1 MPDGML
7 VQSDTCDPRFCS
19 SARFFG
25 IIHPCIF
32 FDNLVAS
39 MHSRAVQ
46 PLLETFLDPTSCS
59 LKICGVTRADDA
71 RGLVDRMVHA
81 LGVNFWPLS
90 KRFISPDDAAPWLR
104 DVAGKI
110 LRVGVFVNARP
121 DFIAEV
127 FRSGI
132 IDAAQLH
139 GDESPGDLAD
149 LQALGI
155 PCIKACGICD
165 AGDLAELSHF
175 AHADGLLLD
184 TAAPGIYGG
193 TGQAFD
199 WSFAQQAGL
208 LLPGVPL
215 LLAGGITPANAAEA
229 VRQVSPAALDVASG
243 GEVSPGI
250 KDFGKVDALL
260 RAL

>member
-1 MPDGML
+1 MRAMPAKHVSVPVFVYGAM
-7 VQSDTCDPRFCS
+7 
-19 SARFFG
+19 
-25 IIHPCIF
+25 HPCIF
-32 FDNLVAS
+32 FDNPAVG

-46 PLLETFLDPTSCS
+46 PLLETFFDPASCS
-59 LKICGVTRADDA
+59 LKICGVIRADDA
-71 RGLVDRMVHA
+71 QGLVDRKVHA

-121 DFIAEV
+121 DYIAEV

-139 GDESPGDLAD
+139 GDESPGELAE
-149 LQALGI
+149 LQAMNI
-155 PCIKACGICD
+155 PCIKACGIRD
-165 AGDLAELSHF
+165 AGDLDGLSHF

-184 TAAPGIYGG
+184 TAAPGVYGG
-193 TGQAFD
+193 TGHAFD
-199 WSFAQQAGL
+199 WSLAQQAGL
-208 LLPGVPL
+208 LLPTVPL

-229 VRQVSPAALDVASG
+229 VSQVHPAALDVASG
-243 GEVSPGI
+243 AEVSPGV
-250 KDFGKVDALL
+250 KDFAKVDALL

>member
-1 MPDGML
+1 M
-7 VQSDTCDPRFCS
+7 
-19 SARFFG
+19 
-25 IIHPCIF
+25 
-32 FDNLVAS
+32 
-39 MHSRAVQ
+39 Q
-46 PLLETFLDPTSCS
+46 PLLETFLDPASCS

-71 RGLVDRMVHA
+71 QGLVDRMVHA

-90 KRFISPDDAAPWLR
+90 KRFISPDEAAPWLR

-139 GDESPGDLAD
+139 GDESPAELAD

-165 AGDLAELSHF
+165 AEDLTGLSQF

-193 TGQAFD
+193 TGHAFD
-199 WSFAQQAGL
+199 WSLAKQTRL

-215 LLAGGITPANAAEA
+215 LLAGGITPANAADA
-229 VRQVSPAALDVASG
+229 VSQVHPAALDVASG
-243 GEVSPGI
+243 AEVSPGI
-250 KDFGKVDALL
+250 KDFAKVADLM